1 METLTFNGTQYT
13 VDHAAKG
20 TDYIHGYDAD
30 GVLVVAFDGV
40 TDFSGFT
47 YSGTYMTPSDCLAE
61 VCNDVK
67 FCGGHF
73 KTRGGEDIYLMS
85 ANHFGCYYRKVDG
98 VIEWVNPPMELG
110 VEYRTTERHN
120 GKVVYAKAVDCGNM
134 PASATKYVAHGV
146 ISGATYVSVRLV
158 FQYGDTACEIVKG
171 GDGDDVINI
180 SGANIKIVCPWSA
193 GNYQACAFL
202 KYVKD

>member
-47 YSGTYMTPSDCLAE
+47 YSGSYMTPSDCLAE

-73 KTRGGEDIYLMS
+73 KTRGGEDIYRMS

-110 VEYRTTERHN
+110 TEYRTTERWN
-120 GKVVYAKAVDCGNM
+120 GKVVYMKCVNCGKM
-134 PASATKYVAHGV
+134 PVTSEKSIAHGIAGTPTFLSARV
-146 ISGATYVSVRLV
+146 MAGLT
-158 FQYGDTACEIVKG
+158 GDTHFELTKCEGDSVK
-171 GDGDDVINI
+171 I
-180 SGANIKIVCPWSA
+180 SGANVVIKTLWNA
-193 GNYQACAFL
+193 QDYQAYAFL